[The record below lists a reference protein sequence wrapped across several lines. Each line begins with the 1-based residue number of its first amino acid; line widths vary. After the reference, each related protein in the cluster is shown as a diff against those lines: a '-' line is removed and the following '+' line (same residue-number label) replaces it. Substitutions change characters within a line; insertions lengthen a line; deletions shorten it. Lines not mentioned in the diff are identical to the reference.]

1 MQNCNARC
9 ALDGRSSGGAIA
21 RAGFCEVTVAI
32 ANQSLEPPLETAAG
46 IRYRFA
52 LAPSFVATLRIPSQ
66 RRREIQCYM
75 QNLHAACPHVDVD
88 TTRRLGVI
96 MRTRSRGAALL
107 ARGAE
112 WRAAGA
118 LSLAERARCAART
131 MSKPPSGAH
140 EVSSYLHSIGR
151 DDCFHAVVHQG
162 FYTSMDALRGATYEE
177 LVECGVRQ
185 AHAKLIVSSLGS
197 GAAVSALAG
206 VPAATELDEVAAF
219 LRSVGLENC
228 PSARSNACLG
238 SARLR
243 LLRLLRAQLATR
255 QKRRGRPFTGRP
267 AGRAS
272 HLQSRRVALRFPT
285 QARRP

>member
-1 MQNCNARC
+1 
-9 ALDGRSSGGAIA
+9 
-21 RAGFCEVTVAI
+21 
-32 ANQSLEPPLETAAG
+32 
-46 IRYRFA
+46 
-52 LAPSFVATLRIPSQ
+52 
-66 RRREIQCYM
+66 
-75 QNLHAACPHVDVD
+75 
-88 TTRRLGVI
+88 
-96 MRTRSRGAALL
+96 
-107 ARGAE
+107 
-112 WRAAGA
+112 
-118 LSLAERARCAART
+118 

-255 QKRRGRPFTGRP
+255 QKRRGRPFTRRP

-272 HLQSRRVALRFPT
+272 HLQSRRLALRFPT
-285 QARRP
+285 QARKP

>member
-1 MQNCNARC
+1 
-9 ALDGRSSGGAIA
+9 
-21 RAGFCEVTVAI
+21 
-32 ANQSLEPPLETAAG
+32 
-46 IRYRFA
+46 
-52 LAPSFVATLRIPSQ
+52 
-66 RRREIQCYM
+66 
-75 QNLHAACPHVDVD
+75 
-88 TTRRLGVI
+88 
-96 MRTRSRGAALL
+96 
-107 ARGAE
+107 
-112 WRAAGA
+112 
-118 LSLAERARCAART
+118 

-140 EVSSYLHSIGR
+140 EVSSYLQSIGR

-238 SARLR
+238 SARLW

-267 AGRAS
+267 TGRAS

>member
-1 MQNCNARC
+1 
-9 ALDGRSSGGAIA
+9 
-21 RAGFCEVTVAI
+21 
-32 ANQSLEPPLETAAG
+32 
-46 IRYRFA
+46 
-52 LAPSFVATLRIPSQ
+52 
-66 RRREIQCYM
+66 
-75 QNLHAACPHVDVD
+75 
-88 TTRRLGVI
+88 
-96 MRTRSRGAALL
+96 MRTNSLPHAHPVPR
-107 ARGAE
+107 ARR
-112 WRAAGA
+112 WRAAGRR
-118 LSLAERARCAART
+118 LRERSAART

-197 GAAVSALAG
+197 GAAVSALAA

-243 LLRLLRAQLATR
+243 LLRLLRAQFATR
-255 QKRRGRPFTGRP
+255 QKRRGGDSLDARLVEPAISKVADSHCVFPPRPGNREGCRLREPP
-267 AGRAS
+267 AAGGGVDAGGAAPSTRGCS
-272 HLQSRRVALRFPT
+272 PVC
-285 QARRP
+285 

>member
-1 MQNCNARC
+1 
-9 ALDGRSSGGAIA
+9 
-21 RAGFCEVTVAI
+21 
-32 ANQSLEPPLETAAG
+32 
-46 IRYRFA
+46 
-52 LAPSFVATLRIPSQ
+52 
-66 RRREIQCYM
+66 M

-107 ARGAE
+107 AAARSGAPPGHFTS
-112 WRAAGA
+112 GA
-118 LSLAERARCAART
+118 CRCAART

-238 SARLR
+238 SARLW

>member
-1 MQNCNARC
+1 
-9 ALDGRSSGGAIA
+9 
-21 RAGFCEVTVAI
+21 
-32 ANQSLEPPLETAAG
+32 
-46 IRYRFA
+46 
-52 LAPSFVATLRIPSQ
+52 
-66 RRREIQCYM
+66 
-75 QNLHAACPHVDVD
+75 
-88 TTRRLGVI
+88 
-96 MRTRSRGAALL
+96 
-107 ARGAE
+107 
-112 WRAAGA
+112 
-118 LSLAERARCAART
+118 

-140 EVSSYLHSIGR
+140 EVSNYLHSIGR

-243 LLRLLRAQLATR
+243 LLGLPRAQLATR
-255 QKRRGRPFTGRP
+255 QKRRGGRFAGRP
-267 AGRAS
+267 AGRAR
-272 HLQSRRVALRFPT
+272 HRQSRRLAMRFAT
-285 QARRP
+285 QARKP